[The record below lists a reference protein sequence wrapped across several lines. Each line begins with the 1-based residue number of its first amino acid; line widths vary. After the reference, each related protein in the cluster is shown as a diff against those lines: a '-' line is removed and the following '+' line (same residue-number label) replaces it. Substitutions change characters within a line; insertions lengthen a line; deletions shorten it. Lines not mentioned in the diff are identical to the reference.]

1 MAMYVYSTEGEPAG
15 FVFETDIYDLDGTPL
30 GRIVGCRVHRFDGT
44 YIGEWFRDMV
54 VRRPQGRPRIIPA
67 VAGPPPRPPIS
78 ASYRLRAV
86 VDYGYA
92 DMFPLLRQ
100 GAGEVSYLSVAA
112 E

>member
-1 MAMYVYSTEGEPAG
+1 MAMYVYSTEGEPVG
-15 FVFETDIYDLDGTPL
+15 YVFETNIYDLDGTPV

-44 YIGEWFRDMV
+44 YVGESFRDMV

-67 VAGPPPRPPIS
+67 SAAPPPRPPAS

-86 VDYGYA
+86 VDYGYQ

-100 GAGEVSYLSVAA
+100 SAGEDYLSVAA